1 MMQLSAFLLLL
12 VLRNSVRGTTVLA
25 PAAKATQF
33 ITLDIVNGPV
43 APDGFTRIGVLANG
57 TFPGPLIVA
66 TKGQTL
72 VIQINNKL
80 VRISRPYSPSSLWF
94 CDNWVFFLTRINF
107 DGVFIDSDNIFNDG
121 SPGVTTCP
129 VGPGEFCTSTLPL
142 GNQTGSFWYHSQLS
156 VQAVDGLHGTL
167 IIYGSSFLPQAESCF
182 ELSNIDPDDPL
193 AHLYDV
199 DDASTVLTVADW
211 WHKTSTS
218 GLVSYLATQINPVPD
233 SGLFNTR
240 GRYNGGPEVE
250 FAAVSVVQGKRY
262 RFRLINIAARSN
274 FVVSIDNH
282 TMTGRVIEADGVA
295 TEPHEGNILV
305 IHAGQRYSFVVTANQ
320 AVGNYWINAFINGGT
335 RNANLNSTH
344 SRSILRYE
352 GALDEEPQTPM
363 TVGPTGACC
372 SMSGNS
378 WYPSPLSV
386 LVCTLSNQTQPLDP
400 IPAPDPDFNLTFRTF
415 MPENLTAVLHGE
427 TQQMDFN
434 VTENTFLFPA
444 NKTIKRLTKGTP
456 STCTAWMNFW
466 VIKSNGSDI
475 INALNPIRRDVVITG
490 NGTIILR
497 FRIDKPG
504 PWFFHCHILYH
515 FAVGLASVIGAG
527 LDKVGELVL
536 PTEAWQRV
544 CPAYDALPP
553 GEQ

>member
-1 MMQLSAFLLLL
+1 MQLSAFLLLL
-12 VLRNSVRGTTVLA
+12 ALRNSVRGTTVLA
-25 PAAKATQF
+25 PAAKPTQF

-94 CDNWVFFLTRINF
+94 CDNNF

-129 VGPGEFCTSTLPL
+129 VGPGEFCTYTLPL

-167 IIYGSSFLPQAESCF
+167 IIY
-182 ELSNIDPDDPL
+182 DPDDPL

-199 DDASTVLTVADW
+199 DDASTQSNGRRHFRVADW

-250 FAAVSVVQGKRY
+250 YAAVSVVQGKRY
-262 RFRLINIAARSN
+262 GFRLINIAARSN
-274 FVVSIDNH
+274 FV
-282 TMTGRVIEADGVA
+282 VIEADGVA

-386 LVCTLSNQTQPLDP
+386 LPLDP
-400 IPAPDPDFNLTFRTF
+400 IPAPDPDFNLTTSRRGKSTTF
-415 MPENLTAVLHGE
+415 PISVPTLVRVLHGE

-444 NKTIKRLTKGTP
+444 NKTIK
-456 STCTAWMNFW
+456 MNFW

-475 INALNPIRRDVVITG
+475 INTLNPIRRDVVITG

-497 FRIDKPG
+497 FRTDKPG
-504 PWFFHCHILYH
+504 PWFF
-515 FAVGLASVIGAG
+515 GLASVIGAG
-527 LDKVGELVL
+527 LDKVGELVH